1 MPQNIQLQQIVVDR
15 VVIIMG
21 RYRRNI
27 LVGGMLNRCKRIDIL
42 SDRQHNDSSRM
53 LTGSRSDSRALQ
65 YQSIDLASSFL
76 LVHRVKI
83 FFYISVGRLV
93 R

>member
-1 MPQNIQLQQIVVDR
+1 MSQNIQLQQIVVDR

-21 RYRRNI
+21 RYRRNV
-27 LVGGMLNRCKRIDIL
+27 LVGGMLDRCKRIDIL

-53 LTGSRSDSRALQ
+53 LTGSRSNPGALE
-65 YQSIDLASSFL
+65 YQAIDLASSLL

-83 FFYISVGRLV
+83 FFYIPVGSLIR
-93 R
+93 